1 MSYLA
6 FEFEGNKF
14 KGDILPDLMA
24 LVEKGTIRILDVVV
38 VAKDKDGKVSS
49 REMIELDPA
58 DVLVLNP
65 LKSQIKGLFSTK
77 DIQAIAEA
85 VRPSTTA
92 ALLMIEHL
100 WAAKFFKDVLAANGR
115 LVGNQFVPAIKVQE
129 AIDKAPGGAG
139 AGRGAQPGVLP
150 SHPT

>member
-1 MSYLA
+1 VYLA

-24 LVEKGTIRILDVVV
+24 LVEKGIIRILDLVVV
-38 VAKDKDGKVSS
+38 DKDKEGKVST

-85 VRPSTTA
+85 VRPNTTA
-92 ALLMIEHL
+92 ALLLIEHL

-129 AIDKAPGGAG
+129 AIDKAPSGAG
-139 AGRGAQPGVLP
+139 ESRGAQPGVLP